1 MTGRCYNY
9 TVQSQST
16 EAAGDEQGCQTLGES
31 IQSRS
36 PVSIEAPASDHGT
49 VLRQNPPVCLGNV
62 KSQTDKEKSG
72 MKYQGIRK
80 IHEGKFITRYDVD
93 YVTAEGRPKTYEII
107 SRNRN
112 IQTLDDLQN
121 KTPNAV
127 VMILTDARG
136 ERILV
141 NREYRMA
148 MAQWIYYF
156 PAGLI
161 DPGETPEESAKRE
174 LWEETGLRLVRID
187 GILDNSYSAV
197 GFSNERNVCVFGVAD
212 GEFHKSTSDAEEIV
226 PGWYTKEE
234 IMKLLHTEPFAARTQ
249 AYCFAWANH

>member
-1 MTGRCYNY
+1 
-9 TVQSQST
+9 
-16 EAAGDEQGCQTLGES
+16 
-31 IQSRS
+31 
-36 PVSIEAPASDHGT
+36 
-49 VLRQNPPVCLGNV
+49 
-62 KSQTDKEKSG
+62 

-93 YVTAEGRPKTYEII
+93 YITAEGNPKTYEMI

-121 KTPNAV
+121 RKPNAV
-127 VMILTDARG
+127 VMVLTDESG

-148 MAQWIYYF
+148 MAQWIYNF

-161 DPGETPEESAKRE
+161 DPGESPEESAKRE

-187 GILDNSYSAV
+187 DILDNSYSAI
-197 GFSNERNVCVFGVAD
+197 GFSNERNVCVFGVAE
-212 GEFHKSTSDAEEIV
+212 GEFRKSTSDAEEIT

-234 IMKLLHTEPFAARTQ
+234 IKQLLRTEPFAARTQ
-249 AYCFAWANH
+249 AYCYAWANR

>member
-1 MTGRCYNY
+1 
-9 TVQSQST
+9 
-16 EAAGDEQGCQTLGES
+16 
-31 IQSRS
+31 
-36 PVSIEAPASDHGT
+36 
-49 VLRQNPPVCLGNV
+49 
-62 KSQTDKEKSG
+62 

-80 IHEGKFITRYDVD
+80 IHEGRFITRYDVD
-93 YVTAEGRPKTYEII
+93 YVTAEGNPKTYEMI
-107 SRNRN
+107 SRNQN

-127 VMILTDARG
+127 VMILTDEHE

-148 MAQWIYYF
+148 MAQWIYNF

-161 DPGETPEESAKRE
+161 DPGESVEESARRE

-187 GILDNSYSAV
+187 DILDNSYSAI
-197 GFSNERNVCVFGVAD
+197 GFSNERNVCVFGVAE
-212 GEFHKSTSDAEEIV
+212 GTFRKSTSDAEEIV

-234 IMKLLHTEPFAARTQ
+234 IKQLLRTEPFAARTQ
-249 AYCFAWANH
+249 AYCYAWANS